1 MTQLPEILTSLRWQD
16 ILDISLNSY
25 ILFRLYVLFRGTIVI
40 RVLLGIGILWT
51 FQRVAVAGG
60 FIVSSWIFQGFT
72 AAAALI
78 IIVVFRNEIRN
89 VLHAKNLKTLLWGIP
104 QTLPPSS
111 LDIIIDSA
119 FALAKRRIGALI
131 VIPGAEDLEDQIQM
145 GIRWRG
151 ELSKEM
157 LLSIFWPDNP
167 VHDGAAIIQGQSIA
181 EVGCILPLTERNDL
195 PTRYGTRHRAAL
207 GLAEKSDALVI
218 VISEERG
225 EISIAK
231 GEKLHLTQTR
241 EKLENQLQ
249 EHLGTGS
256 RPPRQR
262 AIQKLEIGS
271 ALFVSI
277 LLITGVWLSI
287 STGLEALKAF
297 EVPIVYMNRDQ
308 AKEII
313 STSTANVSL
322 QLSGP
327 GTLIQSIQPDKV
339 QVTIDLGNTKLGQNS
354 FFVTPENVTHPTG
367 TKVVSINPNL
377 VEVTLDV
384 LMKKELPVQADWVGK
399 MADNLILAQASLKP
413 DKVTVI
419 GGSLILNK
427 LKTLFTNNIAV
438 DDIAQSGSTTVPVVL
453 VAPSLKIAPGQT
465 NLITIE
471 YVVQKR
477 IP

>member
-1 MTQLPEILTSLRWQD
+1 MNQLPEILVSLRWQD
-16 ILDISLNSY
+16 IIDISLNSY
-25 ILFRLYVLFRGTIVI
+25 ILFRLYVLFRGTIVF
-40 RVLLGIGILWT
+40 RVLLGIGILWV
-51 FQRVAVAGG
+51 FQRVAVASG

-78 IIVVFRNEIRN
+78 IVVVFRNEIRN
-89 VLHAKNLKTLLWGIP
+89 VLHAKNLKSLLWGIP

-131 VIPGAEDLEDQIQM
+131 VIPGVEDLEDHIQK
-145 GIRWRG
+145 GVQWQG

-157 LLSIFWPDNP
+157 ILSIFWPDNP
-167 VHDGAAIIQGQSIA
+167 VHDGAAIIQGQRIA

-225 EISIAK
+225 EISVAK
-231 GEKLHLTQTR
+231 GDQLQRTQVR
-241 EKLENQLQ
+241 EKLEYSLQ

-262 AIQKLEIGS
+262 VKQKLEIGS
-271 ALFVSI
+271 AFFVSV

-313 STSTANVSL
+313 STSTGKVSL

-327 GTLIQSIQPDKV
+327 GTLIKSIQPDGV

-354 FFVTPENVTHPTG
+354 FFITSENITHPAG
-367 TKVVSINPNL
+367 TAVVGVNPNL

-384 LMKKELPVQADWVGK
+384 LMKKELPVQVDWVGK
-399 MADNLILAQASLKP
+399 MPNDLVLERASLKP

-419 GGSLILNK
+419 GGSLILDDIS
-427 LKTLFTNNIAV
+427 TLYTNSVAV
-438 DDIAQSGSTTVPVVL
+438 DSIEQSGTMTVPL
-453 VAPSLKIAPGQT
+453 LLLAPSLKIAPGQT
-465 NLITIE
+465 NLITVD
-471 YVVQKR
+471 YVIQKR
-477 IP
+477 LP